1 MKRLHRV
8 AIAILVLA
16 LPTLTAC
23 TQAPS
28 VTLETLMS
36 DLFAAENAASVSS
49 AINSIIVADANP
61 TLVAQAL
68 RTGPTSFEDLES
80 GWHVYEFVCQDG
92 ITRTIHLFI
101 PSSYDPATPQTLLVS
116 LHGAVDQKAYTIEE
130 FVSRY
135 SMWESVAERDG
146 FIVLMPHGDR
156 DATWWSENGRQYL
169 HDLLTWTKRLCRI
182 DDNKVFLGGF
192 SDGASGS
199 YWMAF
204 HDPTAWA
211 GFIPIYGS
219 VSVPG
224 RGPYACYPSNLRNRP
239 ILACNGL
246 GEPYVRAETSFI
258 TQLWSYRIPIQWTLH
273 QTEHN
278 LAQTMPYERDRSA
291 AFIARIVRNPFPS
304 TVEWRTA
311 TIETGRC
318 DWICIDA
325 IASDATDQRW
335 EDINLGWEQEVVHLG
350 AGLQYRGVDRG
361 FEVAGIEPGSIA
373 QSMGLKQGDQ
383 LLVLADRKVVTN
395 TDVAEVMS
403 WQLPGEVLSAEV
415 LRNGERLLL
424 QCVLPEIPFIYSRDL
439 PTAAIRAQASG
450 NTISIETQRVAR
462 LRIFVS
468 NSQFDLSQPIRVTLN
483 GEEHFNAVVSQ
494 DVRFMLEQWT
504 RDRDHSL
511 VYEGF
516 IELVV
521 GS

>member
-1 MKRLHRV
+1 
-8 AIAILVLA
+8 
-16 LPTLTAC
+16 
-23 TQAPS
+23 
-28 VTLETLMS
+28 
-36 DLFAAENAASVSS
+36 
-49 AINSIIVADANP
+49 
-61 TLVAQAL
+61 
-68 RTGPTSFEDLES
+68 
-80 GWHVYEFVCQDG
+80 
-92 ITRTIHLFI
+92 
-101 PSSYDPATPQTLLVS
+101 
-116 LHGAVDQKAYTIEE
+116 
-130 FVSRY
+130 
-135 SMWESVAERDG
+135 
-146 FIVLMPHGDR
+146 
-156 DATWWSENGRQYL
+156 
-169 HDLLTWTKRLCRI
+169 
-182 DDNKVFLGGF
+182 
-192 SDGASGS
+192 
-199 YWMAF
+199 
-204 HDPTAWA
+204 
-211 GFIPIYGS
+211 
-219 VSVPG
+219 
-224 RGPYACYPSNLRNRP
+224 
-239 ILACNGL
+239 
-246 GEPYVRAETSFI
+246 
-258 TQLWSYRIPIQWTLH
+258 
-273 QTEHN
+273 
-278 LAQTMPYERDRSA
+278 
-291 AFIARIVRNPFPS
+291 
-304 TVEWRTA
+304 
-311 TIETGRC
+311 C